1 MKKLWLLILI
11 SLAAFDVK
19 AQQDAQY
26 SQYMFNGLYI
36 NPAYAGYKQDFYL
49 HSFYR
54 SQWTGFPG
62 APQSF
67 SVAADGSVNDT
78 KVGLGLLL
86 AADKIGAQSS
96 LAAYGN
102 YAYRLQVG
110 QDENSRLS
118 LGLGL
123 GFVQA
128 SIDGTKL
135 TAVQAND
142 SSVPTGFQSLLMPD
156 ARLGVMYSNDKWYA
170 GLSADNLIAKSMPH
184 DQSVLVPVPMP
195 HFYVTAGALMD
206 INDDTKF
213 KPSFLIK
220 DDRGGP
226 TSLDLNAFVLLGEKV
241 WLGGTYRTAIHL
253 YPKPNLQSN
262 LEQTNAIVGVVEFF
276 ITDQFRVGYAYDYST
291 TQLGNYNYGSHEI
304 SIGIYL
310 RHNPETPIGRKCFF

>member
-1 MKKLWLLILI
+1 MKKLWLLITI
-11 SLAAFDVK
+11 FLAAFEAK

-26 SQYMFNGLYI
+26 SQYIFNGLYI
-36 NPAYAGYKQDFYL
+36 NPAYAGYKKDLYL

-67 SVAADGSVNDT
+67 SVALDGAVHDD
-78 KVGLGLLL
+78 KVGLGVLL

-110 QDENSRLS
+110 DNENSRLS

-123 GFVQA
+123 GLVQGTL
-128 SIDGTKL
+128 DGTKL

-142 SSVPTGFQSLLMPD
+142 AAVPTGLQSSLMPD
-156 ARLGVMYSNDKWYA
+156 ARTGVMYSNDHWFA
-170 GLSADNLIAKSMPH
+170 GLSADNLLAHMLPRDKSI
-184 DQSVLVPVPMP
+184 LVPVPMP
-195 HFYVTAGALMD
+195 HFYFTAGALMD
-206 INDDTKF
+206 IDQDTKF

-226 TSLDLNAFVLLGEKV
+226 TSLDLNAFVLLGEKL
-241 WLGGTYRTAIHL
+241 WLGGTYRTGIHL
-253 YPKPNLQSN
+253 YAKPNLQKN
-262 LEQTNAIVGVVEFF
+262 LEQQNAIVGMVEFF
-276 ITDQFRVGYAYDYST
+276 VTDRFRVGYAYDYST
-291 TQLGNYNYGSHEI
+291 TQLGAYNYGSHEI

-310 RHNPETPIGRKCFF
+310 KHDSETPIGRKCFF